1 MHLIATMDLRRLAH
15 IVALAEERHFGRA
28 AEKVHLSQPAF
39 SRSIQ
44 SAESE
49 VGLPLFDRGPI
60 EATPTAAG
68 LLVLE
73 RARRLLFESR
83 CLQRDVTLFR
93 EQKLGDM
100 AFGVGPFPAA
110 TLLPG
115 LLVALRTRLPAI
127 RTRVMVNNW
136 GVLVEQLRAEELDFF
151 VADIRDVPRDGDLEV
166 RLCGRQTGRLYVRRG
181 HPLLQHQRLTAAQV
195 APYGLASVRLP
206 VSVQAQMRLALGLEP
221 QDRLPVALECDDIP
235 LLKQVCLESDTVLAG
250 CATLDAK
257 QREWMPLASPATAA
271 GAARSPPKACRMCGL
286 TLPIAGHRQARAP
299 ARPVAAAAAG

>member
-1 MHLIATMDLRRLAH
+1 MDLRRLAH

-93 EQKLGDM
+93 EQKLGDI

-151 VADIRDVPRDGDLEV
+151 VADIRDVPRAADLEL
-166 RLCGRQTGRLYVRRG
+166 RPCGRQAGRLYVRRG
-181 HPLLQHQRLTAAQV
+181 HPSW
-195 APYGLASVRLP
+195 G
-206 VSVQAQMRLALGLEP
+206 
-221 QDRLPVALECDDIP
+221 
-235 LLKQVCLESDTVLAG
+235 
-250 CATLDAK
+250 
-257 QREWMPLASPATAA
+257 
-271 GAARSPPKACRMCGL
+271 
-286 TLPIAGHRQARAP
+286 
-299 ARPVAAAAAG
+299 RPR